1 MQKSEKE
8 RVVAELT
15 ERLQGTETLIVADYR
30 GLTVTEIGELRGKL
44 LEHGARFSVVKNS
57 LTRRAAESAGVE
69 PLLALLEGPTAIA
82 FLETDGDPVAVAKA
96 LDDAVRAET
105 ITLKGGLLEGAEIG
119 ADDLKQLAKLPPA
132 EMLRAQLVG
141 AVAGPVTAIVGLFT
155 APMRELV
162 GVIDARIRQLEEQGE
177 TAEPPAA
184 EEAPAEE
191 PAARPSRPPRPR
203 PKPSAEPAEES
214 AAEEPAAEE
223 AASRGTGS
231 RGTSSGGTSSRRTS
245 SGRTSSRRTSGN
257 PGRRGAVMAAKTDT
271 DKLVESLGGMTVL
284 ELVDLK
290 NKLEEEWGVTAAAPM
305 AVAAA
310 PAGGDGAAAAEEKT
324 SFDVVLNEAGGQ
336 KIQVIKVVR
345 AITGLGLKEAKDL
358 VDGAPNPVKEGVAQ
372 EEADQIKSQL
382 EEAGATVEL
391 K

>member
-15 ERLQGTETLIVADYR
+15 ERLQGAETLIVADYR

-57 LTRRAAESAGVE
+57 LTKRAAESAGVE

-132 EMLRAQLVG
+132 ETLRAQLVG
-141 AVAGPVTAIVGLFT
+141 AVAGPVTAVVGLFA

-177 TAEPPAA
+177 TAEPPAEA
-184 EEAPAEE
+184 EASAEE
-191 PAARPSRPPRPR
+191 PAAEAEAASEEPAAEEPAADEQQAEAEPASE
-203 PKPSAEPAEES
+203 EPAEEP

-223 AASRGTGS
+223 
-231 RGTSSGGTSSRRTS
+231 
-245 SGRTSSRRTSGN
+245 
-257 PGRRGAVMAAKTDT
+257 P
-271 DKLVESLGGMTVL
+271 
-284 ELVDLK
+284 
-290 NKLEEEWGVTAAAPM
+290 
-305 AVAAA
+305 
-310 PAGGDGAAAAEEKT
+310 AAEEPEPE
-324 SFDVVLNEAGGQ
+324 EAS
-336 KIQVIKVVR
+336 
-345 AITGLGLKEAKDL
+345 AEE
-358 VDGAPNPVKEGVAQ
+358 PAQ
-372 EEADQIKSQL
+372 ESQEG
-382 EEAGATVEL
+382 EEQ
-391 K
+391 

>member
-1 MQKSEKE
+1 MQKSDKE

-15 ERLQGTETLIVADYR
+15 ERLQGAETLIVADYR

-57 LTRRAAESAGVE
+57 LTKRAAESAGVE

-96 LDDAVRAET
+96 LDDAVRTER

-132 EMLRAQLVG
+132 EVLRGQLVS
-141 AVAGPVTAIVGLFT
+141 AVAGPVIAIVGLFT

-191 PAARPSRPPRPR
+191 PAAEEPQPE
-203 PKPSAEPAEES
+203 AEEAPAEEPAAEEPAAAEP

-223 AASRGTGS
+223 PQAEAETE
-231 RGTSSGGTSSRRTS
+231 T
-245 SGRTSSRRTSGN
+245 
-257 PGRRGAVMAAKTDT
+257 
-271 DKLVESLGGMTVL
+271 
-284 ELVDLK
+284 
-290 NKLEEEWGVTAAAPM
+290 EEPSE
-305 AVAAA
+305 
-310 PAGGDGAAAAEEKT
+310 PA
-324 SFDVVLNEAGGQ
+324 
-336 KIQVIKVVR
+336 
-345 AITGLGLKEAKDL
+345 
-358 VDGAPNPVKEGVAQ
+358 
-372 EEADQIKSQL
+372 EADEI
-382 EEAGATVEL
+382 EHDVFVEL
-391 K
+391 LPVIQRYLQHSIRSFRIVAVDMEDRQLRHAGHVR